1 MDCYHHPG
9 IGAAATCVACRQPI
23 CAECQEEIAGHPMC
37 HACVAAA
44 AARLAQPETRAEAEG
59 VEQGAPIAPLPAA
72 LAPPTPISAAAVP
85 LAPAS
90 PTPALPF
97 DGVPP
102 GLVRRVLRGMGWGV
116 LYGQWWTLWTLLSMF
131 IWGHGS
137 FSARIVIYLI
147 VMAVVFGFFG
157 SVTGVIIGA
166 LNASENTGTGI
177 GIGMGILL
185 CVLEVL
191 LARSAGG
198 LVNLFFYFFTGR
210 YVGRGITG
218 RVQQPLPSPGR
229 VSDVAAV

>member
-1 MDCYHHPG
+1 MDCYRHPG
-9 IGAAATCVACRQPI
+9 TAAAATCVACRQPI

-44 AARLAQPETRAEAEG
+44 EARLAQPETRPEAEG
-59 VEQGAPIAPLPAA
+59 IEQGALP
-72 LAPPTPISAAAVP
+72 PPISAAAVP

-90 PTPALPF
+90 PTLPF

-166 LNASENTGTGI
+166 LNASESTGTVI
-177 GIGMGILL
+177 GVGMGILL
-185 CVLEVL
+185 CLLEVL

-210 YVGRGITG
+210 YVGRGITR

-229 VSDVAAV
+229 VSDVRAI

>member
-1 MDCYHHPG
+1 MDCFRHPG
-9 IGAAATCVACRQPI
+9 TAAAATCVACRQPI
-23 CAECQEEIAGHPMC
+23 CSECQEEIAGHPMC

-44 AARLAQPETRAEAEG
+44 EARLAQPETPPAPES
-59 VEQGAPIAPLPAA
+59 VEQAVSPGPVPLASAEPAPIY
-72 LAPPTPISAAAVP
+72 SAAAVP

-90 PTPALPF
+90 RTLPF
-97 DGVPP
+97 DGAPP
-102 GLVRRVLRGMGWGV
+102 GPVRRVLRGMGWGV

-137 FSARIVIYLI
+137 FSARIVIYLM

-166 LNASENTGTGI
+166 LNASESTGTII
-177 GIGMGILL
+177 GVGMGILL
-185 CVLEVL
+185 CLLEVL

-198 LVNLFFYFFTGR
+198 LVNLIFYFFTGR